1 VVLTKH
7 ITNNNTK
14 ASMPFIETPIKDLLV
29 FEPRIF
35 NDDRGYFYESYNKK
49 NFNEQGIDMQFVQ
62 DNQAYSTFGVV
73 RGLHFQYGDAAQAK
87 LVSVLQG
94 AVLDVVVD
102 LRNESKTFGQWY
114 SIELNAENK
123 KQLLVPR
130 GFAHGYSVLSKTA
143 LFYYKCDNFYNKSA
157 EGGIQLLDSNVAIDW
172 QVPQSEM
179 IISEKDI
186 VLPNFDSTIKYF

>member
-1 VVLTKH
+1 VELTKH

-14 ASMPFIETPIKDLLV
+14 VNMPFIETPIKDLLV

-35 NDDRGYFYESYNKK
+35 NDDRGYFYESFNQK
-49 NFNEQGIDMQFVQ
+49 NFIERGIDIQFVQ
-62 DNQAYSTFGVV
+62 DNQAYSTYGVA

-102 LRNESKTFGQWY
+102 LRNNSETFGQSY
-114 SIELNAENK
+114 AIELNAENK

-130 GFAHGYSVLSKTA
+130 GFAHGYSVLSETA

-157 EGGIQLLDSNVAIDW
+157 EGGIQLLDNNLAIDW
-172 QVPQSEM
+172 QVPHSKM
-179 IISEKDI
+179 IISEKDV
-186 VLPNFDSTIKYF
+186 VLPNFDKTQKYF

>member
-1 VVLTKH
+1 
-7 ITNNNTK
+7 
-14 ASMPFIETPIKDLLV
+14 MPFIETPIKDLLI

-35 NDDRGYFYESYNKK
+35 PDDRGWFYESYNQN
-49 NFNEQGIDMQFVQ
+49 NFIANELNFQFVQ
-62 DNQAYSTFGVV
+62 DNQAYSSYGVV

-102 LRNESKTFGQWY
+102 LRNDSKTFGQY
-114 SIELNAENK
+114 FSIELTNENK

-130 GFAHGYSVLSKTA
+130 GFAHGYSVLSETA

-157 EGGIQLLDSNVAIDW
+157 EGGIQLLDKNLVIDW
-172 QVPQSEM
+172 QVPEREM
-179 IISEKDI
+179 IVSEKDM
-186 VLPNFDSTIKYF
+186 VLSNFDKTQKYF